1 MDLQNIISN
10 AILCFLN
17 LFIIFVPTIVVN
29 TIYEQATNKGYRN
42 KHFKE
47 WI

>member
-1 MDLQNIISN
+1 MHLF
-10 AILCFLN
+10 CFSD
-17 LFIIFVPTIVVN
+17 FFYIFVHTIVVN

-42 KHFKE
+42 KHFDQ